1 MSLCPIF
8 FKYKYAASAFVSFIF
23 LTASYNGA
31 TYYID
36 FYGKRLQK
44 EVERLQAE
52 ISDLRSKNGGDSPEM
67 IASNG
72 TSTSTSAASGSGSGS
87 VNGSHVA
94 TKNIETSAI

>member
-1 MSLCPIF
+1 MSLCPF
-8 FKYKYAASAFVSFIF
+8 LFKYKYAASAFISFIF

-67 IASNG
+67 LASNG
-72 TSTSTSAASGSGSGS
+72 TSAGASTSASTGSGSGA
-87 VNGSHVA
+87 NVA
-94 TKNIETSAI
+94 TKNIEASAI